1 MTSTSE
7 PFAVVPRRAHRG
19 GRAVAPHRWPAL
31 VLAAGG
37 VLAQMAFPFT
47 DGGTLGLTT
56 ASVVLLAAAA
66 LADAWATRGPLA
78 AATLAAVAGLGGLVA
93 EAVGVRTGFP
103 FGDYAYTGTL
113 GLEVLGVPAL
123 VPLAWIMMAWPALAV
138 ARRLGGERRWAV
150 ALVGAAAL
158 TAWDVFLD
166 PQMVDQG
173 HWTWAHPSP
182 GLPGID
188 DVPLTNY
195 AGWLLVSFLM
205 VAALDRLVPRT
216 SPDQATGPAG
226 RGSRDIALD
235 AVPLAVYLWT
245 YSSSV
250 LAHAVFFGRPPVALV
265 GGLLMGLV
273 AVPLVV
279 RLLREQPGGRRA
291 LQRTGQRT
299 GRDSGVGPR

>member
-7 PFAVVPRRAHRG
+7 PLAGVPRSAHRSAHRSARRRG
-19 GRAVAPHRWPAL
+19 QGLAPHRWPAV

-66 LADAWATRGPLA
+66 LADAAATRGPVA
-78 AATLAAVAGLGGLVA
+78 AATLAGVAGIGGLVA

-138 ARRLGGERRWAV
+138 ARRLGGSRGRWAV

-205 VAALDRLVPRT
+205 LAALDRLVPR
-216 SPDQATGPAG
+216 PAG
-226 RGSRDIALD
+226 ERPTGGGVPVD

-245 YSSSV
+245 YFSSV

-265 GGLLMGLV
+265 GGIVMGLV
-273 AVPLVV
+273 ALPLVV
-279 RLLREQPGGRRA
+279 RLLRGQPAGHRA
-291 LQRTGQRT
+291 
-299 GRDSGVGPR
+299 GRDTGAGPR